1 MASSIGSS
9 DGSCHGGAKRPLRGQ
24 SLKDVQ
30 SLRMVQNHP
39 PLTDD
44 DLVSYNNLLQIT
56 LHIFVF
62 FSQHVRVEGSNKN
75 SQQNLMGINKDLLN
89 SKNFCWY
96 QQTLVKLNKTSLKEI
111 KKI

>member
-24 SLKDVQ
+24 SLKDIQ

-44 DLVSYNNLLQIT
+44 DDDDHSIICDDCSET
-56 LHIFVF
+56 L
-62 FSQHVRVEGSNKN
+62 
-75 SQQNLMGINKDLLN
+75 
-89 SKNFCWY
+89 
-96 QQTLVKLNKTSLKEI
+96 
-111 KKI
+111 